1 MRAELGV
8 NYHDLKDGKTTPIY
22 YDTSTLINGHLFMVG
37 SSGVG
42 KSHTFR
48 KLIESALRSGSKAR
62 FHIFDVHGDLEVPG
76 ASTAV
81 FGEHVPYG
89 VNPLRVN
96 PSPEFGGPR
105 RSIQAFIRI
114 VNQAS
119 ATSLGVKQE
128 SVLYNLLSDV
138 YRDFGFQVEEPGSW
152 SLHGGDRPVP
162 GATDNRLYLQ
172 VPMAEKDAAKALGAR
187 WDPGRSSWW
196 VHTEKYQGD
205 LRKWP
210 PAHIEKRHPDLNDVV
225 RYARRLHEERFLGS
239 DQRAVLALA
248 EVNRAAR
255 AVQRKALDAARA
267 RHHNAHFDSDM
278 DSALMLAADKAM
290 AAYKAYLKSIR
301 TGYEL
306 ENLLKYDSPEVLK
319 STLDRLQN
327 LSRTGIFKP
336 VAPPFDPSCPVWRY
350 NLKPLSPDEKKMMV
364 LFLLQDLFTQASQ
377 RSPQS
382 DVVDVLVLDELA
394 VYLGPEDEKG
404 DGIIGR
410 IAREA
415 RKFGVALWAANQS
428 PERVPASLLSSVG
441 TKIILGLDE
450 LYWNE
455 AVSKLRVEA
464 RQLSWIQP
472 RRTMA
477 VQLKE
482 IGAVKNRWHWVSL
495 R

>member
-1 MRAELGV
+1 MKIELGV
-8 NYHDLKDGKTTPIY
+8 NYHDLKAGKTNPIF
-22 YDTSTLINGHLFMVG
+22 YDTSQLINGHLFMVG

-48 KLIESALRSGSKAR
+48 RLIEAGMKSGVRAR
-62 FHIFDVHGDLEVPG
+62 FHVFDVHGDLEVPG
-76 ASTAV
+76 ASTAE

-105 RSIQAFIRI
+105 RSIQTFMRI

-119 ATSLGVKQE
+119 STPLGVKQE
-128 SVLYNLLSDV
+128 AVLYNLLSDV

-152 SLHGGDRPVP
+152 NVLGGEHTHA

-187 WDPGRSSWW
+187 WDPGRMLWW

-210 PAHIEKRHPDLNDVV
+210 PAHIEKRHPDLSDVV

-239 DQRAVLALA
+239 DQKAVQALT

-255 AVQRKALDAARA
+255 VVQRKALDAARA
-267 RHHNAHFDSDM
+267 RHHSSQNDIDIDS
-278 DSALMLAADKAM
+278 SLLQAADKAL
-290 AAYKAYLKSIR
+290 AAYKAYLRSIR

-306 ENLLKYDSPEVLK
+306 ENLLKYDSPETLK
-319 STLDRLQN
+319 STLNRLQN
-327 LSRTGIFKP
+327 LNRTGIFKP
-336 VAPPFDPSCPVWRY
+336 VAPPFDPANPVWRY
-350 NLKPLSPDEKKMMV
+350 NLKALDSEEKKMMV
-364 LFLLQDLFTQASQ
+364 LFLLQDIFNKAMQ
-377 RSPQS
+377 RPVQK
-382 DVVDVLVLDELA
+382 DLVDILVLDELS

-404 DGIIGR
+404 DGVIGR

-415 RKFGVALWAANQS
+415 RKFGIALWAANQS

-450 LYWNE
+450 RYWQE
-455 AVSKLRVEA
+455 AVTKLRVEA
-464 RQLSWIQP
+464 RQLSWVQP
-472 RRTMA
+472 QRTMA

-482 IGAVKNRWHWVSL
+482 IGALKNRWHWVSL